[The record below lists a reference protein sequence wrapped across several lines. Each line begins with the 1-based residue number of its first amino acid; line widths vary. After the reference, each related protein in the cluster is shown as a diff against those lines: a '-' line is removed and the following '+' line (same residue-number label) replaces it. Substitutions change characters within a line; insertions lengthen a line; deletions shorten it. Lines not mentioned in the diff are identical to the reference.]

1 MEHIA
6 RGIFRVVGQ
15 LTEGTLTVEYVE
27 YCDLPPEPTPPPGG
41 KVIRILDDLW
51 INKVPLELVD
61 MNDRLPNTLLRVT
74 VRERTEVIKVE
85 RAPEAEQNRLSQ

>member
-1 MEHIA
+1 MDHVA

-15 LTEGTLTVEYVE
+15 LIEGTLTVEYVE
-27 YCDLPPEPTPPPGG
+27 HCDLLPLPAPPPGG

-51 INKVPLELVD
+51 IDKVPLELVD

-74 VRERTEVIKVE
+74 VRNQTEVLKVE
-85 RAPEAEQNRLSQ
+85 RA